1 MTSKRVDVWLTGGV
15 GGIRQ
20 DATREDLLAEIEWQ
34 KAWRKEVKAIDGN
47 NYRGMHA
54 TDNILKLRHRLRQIE
69 KIRKASA
76 SAPDPLAADGED
88 G

>member
-1 MTSKRVDVWLTGGV
+1 MTSDRVNVWKTGGV
-15 GGIRQ
+15 GGIRP

-54 TDNILKLRHRLRQIE
+54 TDSILKLRHRIAQIE
-69 KIRKASA
+69 
-76 SAPDPLAADGED
+76 ETE
-88 G
+88 